1 MLSNH
6 RPKKL
11 NKDQRLV
18 NSEIIIQV
26 IRKDF
31 KLNWLSKASQYLKEL
46 CTNLN
51 ISQLITDPTRSNPK
65 ISQQVHI
72 NQPYPNQ

>member
-1 MLSNH
+1 M
-6 RPKKL
+6 
-11 NKDQRLV
+11 
-18 NSEIIIQV
+18 I

-31 KLNWLSKASQYLKEL
+31 KINWLSKEL
-46 CTNLN
+46 CSNLN